1 MNSSKPSLIDL
12 MDVVFFLQ
20 KILIYL
26 GLGFGSIGY
35 FVMLY
40 WAYTGKIEVEGEPFE
55 SEAAQRSLLYI
66 AIFLIV
72 AWILGLLYIRFIPK
86 FLRFMRR
93 LYGPE
98 SKTLH

>member
-1 MNSSKPSLIDL
+1 

-55 SEAAQRSLLYI
+55 SETAQRSFLYI

-72 AWILGLLYIRFIPK
+72 ASVHKVHSEVPQVHEKIVWP
-86 FLRFMRR
+86 
-93 LYGPE
+93 
-98 SKTLH
+98 